1 MVIRIKMQGLSLIEL
16 MVSITVALILS
27 SVVLYFYTAQSATF
41 QQSAF
46 KERTTEEARGG
57 FELLN
62 HLLRHAEICPVCTP
76 PSNVTIVYTGIGA
89 AKNGTLVPEISNDNV
104 QIDIILPSGY
114 SVWPNTVSPYTNNFI
129 RIAWSNS
136 GANANQILVSAADTA
151 TALAAAVPVV
161 LAGSNDVNGRNTR
174 IVNLDLWPLKA
185 DGTAQGAATDPAL
198 GGYQL
203 RLTAR
208 VGPRDSSYTNALDP
222 SGPLKNYRVAS
233 FQSTVYPRN
242 Q

>member
-57 FELLN
+57 FDLLN

-76 PSNVTIVYTGIGA
+76 ASNVTISYAPSGA
-89 AKNGTLVPEISNDNV
+89 ANGTLVPEISNDNV

-136 GANANQILVSAADTA
+136 GANANQILVSAAA
-151 TALAAAVPVV
+151 TAVTLAAAVPVV

-185 DGTAQGAATDPAL
+185 DGTAQAAATDAAL

-222 SGPLKNYRVAS
+222 SGPLKNYRVAL

>member
-1 MVIRIKMQGLSLIEL
+1 MDIRIKMQGLSLIEL

-57 FELLN
+57 FDLLN

-76 PSNVTIVYTGIGA
+76 ASNVNISYTGIGA
-89 AKNGTLVPEISNDNV
+89 AKNGTLVPEILNDNV

-114 SVWPNTVSPYTNNFI
+114 SVWPNTVPPYTNNFI

-136 GANANQILVSAADTA
+136 GANANQILVSAAA
-151 TALAAAVPVV
+151 TAATLAAAVPVV

-185 DGTAQGAATDPAL
+185 DGTAQALATDAAL
-198 GGYQL
+198 GGYRL
-203 RLTAR
+203 LLTAR